1 MFIVVIIPL
10 MLVLISVATL
20 PILLRICPSPPV
32 RQTET
37 KPVMLGSIP
46 KVEVMLVKLE
56 ELSMPVLRT
65 EHVKKRIGTRI
76 DKKKLSTLPR
86 MVIKVMNTHEKYI
99 KYRHPALLKQAITMT
114 PSRAITEN
122 PKTAPKKPRKASFT

>member
-1 MFIVVIIPL
+1 
-10 MLVLISVATL
+10 
-20 PILLRICPSPPV
+20 
-32 RQTET
+32 
-37 KPVMLGSIP
+37 
-46 KVEVMLVKLE
+46 MLVKLE